1 MTTTHTSVTPRKRR
15 GEKLTGRDAQRDDV
29 MKLIFARPGF
39 AADVARALDV
49 THQNVSG
56 WNRVP
61 AHHVIDVAIMLEM
74 TPEQIRPDIFGRSR
88 K

>member
-1 MTTTHTSVTPRKRR
+1 MPRKRR
-15 GEKLTGRDAQRDDV
+15 GERLTGRDVRRDEV

-61 AHHVIDVAIMLEM
+61 AHHVIAVAGMLGM
-74 TPEQIRPDIFGRSR
+74 TPEQVRPDIFSR
-88 K
+88 KR